1 MSRADHLIER
11 CFAAGLGPAEERE
24 LRALLRDD
32 AEARARYDRMRRLG
46 RLAAGVPAD
55 EPTDAELDRLGASVR
70 ARLAADREAA
80 RAPAAPRPR
89 FVPTWRNLWPAVAVT
104 AAACLALVL
113 WPRPVQRGEVAQ
125 RGLPAGPPLCVVE
138 AYAVDGEAAAG
149 GAASAPLGS
158 AASAPAPRRLQ
169 AGDRIKLTDYL
180 QFRYQS
186 ADPEVRYL
194 YLFGLDQRMTPLD
207 YYPRP
212 GGGESIAIE
221 PGDPSSLGR
230 SIRLE
235 KRHQPGPLKVVGLC
249 SRVPLKRDAV
259 LRAVATVR
267 AAGWSIQAIDH
278 VPVDGVAQS
287 TLLGLEVVP

>member
-1 MSRADHLIER
+1 M
-11 CFAAGLGPAEERE
+11 
-24 LRALLRDD
+24 
-32 AEARARYDRMRRLG
+32 
-46 RLAAGVPAD
+46 V
-55 EPTDAELDRLGASVR
+55 
-70 ARLAADREAA
+70 
-80 RAPAAPRPR
+80 
-89 FVPTWRNLWPAVAVT
+89 VT
-104 AAACLALVL
+104 AAACLALML
-113 WPRPVQRGEVAQ
+113 WPRTVQHGNEVR
-125 RGLPAGPPLCVVE
+125 RGLPAGPPLCTVE
-138 AYAVDGEAAAG
+138 AYAVDADAAA
-149 GAASAPLGS
+149 SNP
-158 AASAPAPRRLQ
+158 ASAPAPRRLQ
-169 AGDRIKLTDYL
+169 DGDRIRLGDYL

-212 GGGESIAIE
+212 DGGESIVIE

-267 AAGWSIQAIDH
+267 AAAWSIQRLDH

-287 TLLGLEVVP
+287 TILALEVVP

>member
-1 MSRADHLIER
+1 MSRADRLIEQY
-11 CFAAGLGPAEERE
+11 FAEGLAPADEQK
-24 LRALLRDD
+24 LRTLLRDD
-32 AEARARYDRMRRLG
+32 AEARARYDRLRRLG
-46 RLAAGVPAD
+46 RVAAGVPAD
-55 EPTDAELDRLGASVR
+55 EATDAELDRLGASVC
-70 ARLAADREAA
+70 ARVAAERQPA
-80 RAPAAPRPR
+80 RAPAPKGR
-89 FVPTWRNLWPAVAVT
+89 FVPTWGRLWPAIAVT
-104 AAACLALVL
+104 AAACLALML
-113 WPRPVQRGEVAQ
+113 WPRPVQHGTVVH
-125 RGLPAGPPLCVVE
+125 RGLPAGPPLCEVE
-138 AYAVDGEAAAG
+138 AYAVDGEAV
-149 GAASAPLGS
+149 
-158 AASAPAPRRLQ
+158 AASAPAGGAQSAPTPRRLKH
-169 AGDRIKLTDYL
+169 GDRIRLGDYL

-212 GGGESIAIE
+212 DADGSIVIE
-221 PGDPSSLGR
+221 PGDLSSLGR

-259 LRAVATVR
+259 LRAVATMR
-267 AAGWSIQAIDH
+267 AAAWSIQKLDH

>member
-1 MSRADHLIER
+1 
-11 CFAAGLGPAEERE
+11 
-24 LRALLRDD
+24 
-32 AEARARYDRMRRLG
+32 
-46 RLAAGVPAD
+46 
-55 EPTDAELDRLGASVR
+55 
-70 ARLAADREAA
+70 
-80 RAPAAPRPR
+80 
-89 FVPTWRNLWPAVAVT
+89 VAVT
-104 AAACLALVL
+104 ATACLALML
-113 WPRPVQRGEVAQ
+113 WPRSVQHGNVVN
-125 RGLPAGPPLCVVE
+125 RGLPTGPPLCVVE
-138 AYAVDGEAAAG
+138 AYAVEGDAA
-149 GAASAPLGS
+149 
-158 AASAPAPRRLQ
+158 AASAPADSAFAAPTPRRLQ
-169 AGDRIKLTDYL
+169 NGDRIKLTDYL

-212 GGGESIAIE
+212 DVGESIAIE

>member
-11 CFAAGLGPAEERE
+11 SIAEGLPPAEEQE
-24 LRALLRDD
+24 LRALLRAD
-32 AEARARYDRMRRLG
+32 ADARARYDRLRRLG
-46 RLAAGVPAD
+46 RVAAGSPAD
-55 EPTDAELDRLGASVR
+55 EATDAELERLGAAVR
-70 ARLAADREAA
+70 ARLAAERAGA
-80 RAPAAPRPR
+80 RAPAPQPRWR
-89 FVPTWRNLWPAVAVT
+89 FGWGRVWPAVAV
-104 AAACLALVL
+104 AGAACLALML
-113 WPRPVQRGEVAQ
+113 WPRSVQQGTEVR
-125 RGLPAGPPLCVVE
+125 RGLPAGPPLCEVE
-138 AYAVDGEAAAG
+138 AYAVEG
-149 GAASAPLGS
+149 GADG

-169 AGDRIKLTDYL
+169 SGDRIKITDYL

-212 GGGESIAIE
+212 DAAESITIE
-221 PGDPSSLGR
+221 PGDLSSLGR

-259 LRAVATVR
+259 YRAVATVR
-267 AAGWSIQAIDH
+267 AAAWSIQAIDH
-278 VPVDGVAQS
+278 VPVDGVAQTTVLS
-287 TLLGLEVVP
+287 LEVVP